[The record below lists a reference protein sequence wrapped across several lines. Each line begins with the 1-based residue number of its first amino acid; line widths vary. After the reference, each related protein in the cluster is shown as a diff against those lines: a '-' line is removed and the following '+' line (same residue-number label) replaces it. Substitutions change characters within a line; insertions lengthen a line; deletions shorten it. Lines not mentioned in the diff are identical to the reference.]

1 MRMRFWLGLGMVVLL
16 LAGCDSNSDE
26 PFAIDDYM
34 GTYDGTA
41 TQRIEL
47 PDGTTT
53 TQMTNG
59 SVTFSSDAAGQVMLS
74 ASSAT
79 PGEAPLLLD
88 GTYDETG
95 MRFQLDQS
103 ELFVFEIVFDEDG
116 DASGGGTVDFF
127 DIILD
132 GEVSGRLTP
141 RQVDLELDFDVT
153 EGNADVPTGSTASL
167 EYHATR

>member
-1 MRMRFWLGLGMVVLL
+1 MRMRFWFGLGMVVLL

-26 PFAIDDYM
+26 PFDINNYL

-41 TQRIEL
+41 TQRIAL

-79 PGEAPLLLD
+79 PGEAPLLFN
-88 GTYDETG
+88 GTYDDTG
-95 MRFQLDQS
+95 MRFRIDQS
-103 ELFVFEIVFDEDG
+103 EQFFEIVFDEDG
-116 DASGGGTVDFF
+116 DASGGGTVDVFGV
-127 DIILD
+127 ILD

-141 RQVDLELDFDVT
+141 R
-153 EGNADVPTGSTASL
+153 
-167 EYHATR
+167 